1 MFFIFLII
9 CFIYV
14 KYNSD
19 GRIYEEQQNI
29 MGANKTK
36 VLLLQMVF
44 WKVFAL
50 CSLSVWLKL
59 FTKGT
64 EGTLDV
70 NMISY
75 INLVAGL
82 LHYFLLNHAYK

>member
-1 MFFIFLII
+1 
-9 CFIYV
+9 
-14 KYNSD
+14 
-19 GRIYEEQQNI
+19 

-70 NMISY
+70 IIIYY
-75 INLVAGL
+75 INIVDGV
-82 LHYFLLNHAYK
+82 LHYFLLDHAYK